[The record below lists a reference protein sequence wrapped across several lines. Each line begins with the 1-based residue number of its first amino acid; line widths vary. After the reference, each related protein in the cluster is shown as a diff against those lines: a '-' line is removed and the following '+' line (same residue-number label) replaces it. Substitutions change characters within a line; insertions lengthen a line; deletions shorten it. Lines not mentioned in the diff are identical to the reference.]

1 MSNEVEKNEVVIE
14 KTETKAVKS
23 KSVVIKEIVS
33 AIIGAII
40 SFAVTFG
47 FITSEQEAELKSK
60 MANIN
65 TSAVEVSE
73 LLKKGDIVTALAKVN
88 KIVEDT
94 NAVTAIA
101 KQGAETV
108 KEKAEK
114 SKNIVEKTTKE
125 IKEAVEKK

>member
-1 MSNEVEKNEVVIE
+1 MSNEVEKNEVVVE

-60 MANIN
+60 MTNIN
-65 TSAVEVSE
+65 TSATEVVE
-73 LLKKGDIVTALAKVN
+73 LLKKGDVDNALSKAN

-94 NAVTAIA
+94 NMVTTIA
-101 KQGAETV
+101 KQGIDNAKNKV
-108 KEKAEK
+108 DK
-114 SKNIVEKTTKE
+114 SKEIVEKTTKD
-125 IKEAVEKK
+125 IKEVVEKK